1 MAVTAS
7 VYNHVPNL
15 IFNGLIDFTNLRT
28 QLLTNAATFV
38 ATHTTKS
45 QVDGGSTATVT
56 ISIASPGI
64 VTDNGH
70 GFSAG
75 QALAILTT
83 GTLPVYVPGTYMY
96 VVNPTT
102 NNYQLA
108 LTPGGAAINTT
119 GGSQSGVHTRVS
131 AGPNDSYGNGYPPGG
146 PVLAGVART
155 QFDSLG
161 GGTPNDSKL
170 AATDIDIVAAG
181 GSISGYKA
189 LLYGATNQYP
199 LIFIDFGQL
208 QSAGDTTDFKIR
220 WNALGILNLIQ

>member
-15 IFNGLIDFTNLRT
+15 IFNGLIDYANLRT
-28 QLLTNAATFV
+28 VLLSNAATFT

-56 ISIASPGI
+56 ISIATPGV
-64 VTDNGH
+64 VTDTAH
-70 GFSAG
+70 GFIAG

-83 GTLPVYVPGTYMY
+83 GALPTGYTAGLYMY

-119 GGSQSGVHTRVS
+119 GTQSGVHKRVS
-131 AGPNDSYGNGYPPGG
+131 AGPNDSYGFAYPPGG

-161 GGTPNDSKL
+161 GGTPNDSQL
-170 AATDIDIVAAG
+170 TATNVDVVASG

-189 LLYGATNQYP
+189 LLYDATNQYP
-199 LIFIDFGQL
+199 LEFIDFGQL

-220 WNALGILNLIQ
+220 WNVLGILNLTQ

>member
-7 VYNHVPNL
+7 VYNHTPNL
-15 IFNGLIDFTNLRT
+15 IFNGLIDFSNLRT
-28 QLLTNAATFV
+28 ELLTNAATFV

-56 ISIASPGI
+56 ISIATPGV
-64 VTDNGH
+64 VTENGH
-70 GFSAG
+70 GFGAG
-75 QALAILTT
+75 QALALLTT
-83 GTLPVYVPGTYMY
+83 GALPTGYTAGTYMY
-96 VVNPTT
+96 IVNPTT
-102 NNYQLA
+102 NTYQLA

-119 GGSQSGVHTRVS
+119 GGQSGVHTRVS
-131 AGPNDSYGNGYPPGG
+131 AGPYDSYGNGYPPGG

-161 GGTPNDSKL
+161 GATPNDSQL
-170 AATDIDIVAAG
+170 TATNVDVVAAG

-199 LIFIDFGQL
+199 LIFLDFGQL